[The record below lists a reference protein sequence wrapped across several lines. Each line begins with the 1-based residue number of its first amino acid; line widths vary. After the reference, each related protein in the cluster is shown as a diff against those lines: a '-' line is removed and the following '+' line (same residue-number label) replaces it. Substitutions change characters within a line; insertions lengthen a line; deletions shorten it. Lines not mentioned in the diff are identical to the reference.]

1 MTRITLIPG
10 DGIGPEVVNAA
21 RQVVDA
27 AAGQVAVPEY
37 GEPVPE
43 KALESIRRNKVALKG
58 PLTNIVGEG
67 FRSPNV
73 TLRVKLDLYANIR
86 HAKYYEGVRS
96 NFKDLDLIVVRES
109 TEDTYAGQEQ
119 MLSDDVAEKRL
130 GAGSS

>member
-27 AAGQVAVPEY
+27 LKLGIEWEEVAAGQVAVPEY

-58 PLTNIVGEG
+58 PLQ
-67 FRSPNV
+67 
-73 TLRVKLDLYANIR
+73 TLWGRDLEAP
-86 HAKYYEGVRS
+86 
-96 NFKDLDLIVVRES
+96 
-109 TEDTYAGQEQ
+109 T
-119 MLSDDVAEKRL
+119 
-130 GAGSS
+130 

>member
-1 MTRITLIPG
+1 MTLITLIPG

-27 AAGQVAVPEY
+27 LKLGIEWEEVAAGQVAVPEY

-43 KALESIRRNKVALKG
+43 KARRSIRRNKVALKG
-58 PLTNIVGEG
+58 PLTNVVGEG
-67 FRSPNV
+67 FKSPNI
-73 TLRVKLDLYANIR
+73 TLRIKLDLFANIR

-109 TEDTYAGQEQ
+109 TEDTYAE
-119 MLSDDVAEKRL
+119 
-130 GAGSS
+130 AGTDA